1 MSNDETES
9 LLAGSDKNG
18 ITIPSFKAIGWGIAF
33 VVIHRWPLVAFK
45 STEFCRDDL
54 GINLP
59 AARY

>member
-1 MSNDETES
+1 MPNDETDS

-45 STEFCRDDL
+45 STEFF
-54 GINLP
+54 
-59 AARY
+59 ATTWE